1 MRDLTERAKI
11 DLETINN
18 KWFIELL
25 SIVIKFNA
33 QELAHNAKELIQT
46 IKDLGTLIHDQTIMV
61 ATFRS
66 LMKVKTES
74 FMRIQGL
81 LNIAEE

>member
-46 IKDLGTLIHDQTIMV
+46 IKNLGTLIHD
-61 ATFRS
+61 
-66 LMKVKTES
+66 
-74 FMRIQGL
+74 
-81 LNIAEE
+81 